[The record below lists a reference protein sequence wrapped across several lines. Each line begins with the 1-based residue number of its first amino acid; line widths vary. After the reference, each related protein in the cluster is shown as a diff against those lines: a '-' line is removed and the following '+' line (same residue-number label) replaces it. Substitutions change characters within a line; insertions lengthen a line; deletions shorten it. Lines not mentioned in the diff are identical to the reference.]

1 MPSATE
7 PVDRL
12 IVVIGGSPVGDL
24 HRPPNGAVALTYR
37 PGHLADPDPVPLS
50 VSAPCR
56 EGPYDVTAWIDGLL
70 PDSEQVRVRW
80 MRQFGA
86 ASTAPF
92 DLLASPIGRD
102 CAGAVRFCAE
112 DDLEGLLTRP
122 GGVEE
127 LSEGQ
132 IAARLKLLR
141 EDHASWQ
148 PQPRPG
154 RLDGF
159 SLAGWQPKT
168 ALRYADGSWGRP
180 YGDEATTHILKPSA
194 RPEMPDLDLVE
205 HLTMA
210 AARNLGLDAA
220 VTWCQDFGSERTLVV
235 ARYDRVERPDGV
247 GRVHQEDMCQALG
260 IPPAL
265 KYQSDGGPG
274 PDVIARLI
282 KGVASD
288 PDGDRRAFRD
298 ALIYGWLV
306 ASPDGHAKNYALML
320 SRRQVRLA
328 PLYDVCSVLPYAEP
342 PRLPG
347 VRMAMKTGEDYT
359 IREADKHPAAARLAA
374 LLGLEADETLARA
387 HDLAA
392 GLPDAITR
400 AVDDLPDRQR
410 RAGAVGVMHRRVTE
424 RARRRPGLGRR
435 PPPARPTA
443 GGRPPAGG

>member
-1 MPSATE
+1 M
-7 PVDRL
+7 V
-12 IVVIGGSPVGDL
+12 GGSPVGDL
-24 HRPPNGAVALTYR
+24 HRSSTGAIALAYR
-37 PGHLADPDPVPLS
+37 PERLADPDPTPLS

-56 EGPYDVTAWIDGLL
+56 EGPCDVTAWIDGLL
-70 PDSEQVRVRW
+70 PDNEQVRVRW
-80 MRQFGA
+80 MRQFGT
-86 ASTAPF
+86 ASTSPF
-92 DLLASPIGRD
+92 DLLASPVGQD
-102 CAGAVRFCAE
+102 CAGAVRFCTE
-112 DDLEGLLTRP
+112 DGLPDLLTRP

-132 IAARLKLLR
+132 IADRLRLLR
-141 EDHASWQ
+141 EDHASWL
-148 PQPRPG
+148 PLPRPG

-180 YGDEATTHILKPSA
+180 YGDEATTHILKPAA

-220 VTWCQDFGSERTLVV
+220 VTWCQDFGPERALVV
-235 ARYDRVERPDGV
+235 ARYDRVEGPGGRV

-282 KGVASD
+282 RGVASD
-288 PDGDRRAFRD
+288 PAGDRRAFRD

-306 ASPDGHAKNYALML
+306 VSPDGHAKNYALML
-320 SRRQVRLA
+320 SRRQIRLA

-342 PRLPG
+342 RSLPA
-347 VRMAMKTGEDYT
+347 VRMAMKIGEDYT
-359 IREADKHPAAARLAA
+359 IREADRLPAAAMLASRL
-374 LLGLEADETLARA
+374 GVGADETLIRA

-392 GLPDAITR
+392 RLPEAITR
-400 AVDDLPDRQR
+400 AVDDLPARQR
-410 RAGAVGVMHRRVTE
+410 RAGAVGLLHRRLTA
-424 RARRRPGLGRR
+424 RARRAVRGMRRSTRPS
-435 PPPARPTA
+435 
-443 GGRPPAGG
+443 

>member
-1 MPSATE
+1 M
-7 PVDRL
+7 V
-12 IVVIGGSPVGDL
+12 GGSPVGDL
-24 HRPPNGAVALTYR
+24 HRSSTGAIALAYR
-37 PGHLADPDPVPLS
+37 PEHLADPDPTPLS

-56 EGPYDVTAWIDGLL
+56 EGPHDVTAWIDGLL
-70 PDSEQVRVRW
+70 PDNEQVRVRW
-80 MRQFGA
+80 MRQFSA
-86 ASTAPF
+86 ASTSPF
-92 DLLASPIGRD
+92 DLLASPVGQD

-132 IAARLKLLR
+132 IADRLRLLR
-141 EDHASWQ
+141 EDHASWLPL
-148 PQPRPG
+148 PQPG

-220 VTWCQDFGSERTLVV
+220 VTWCQDFGPERALVV
-235 ARYDRVERPDGV
+235 ARYDRVEGPGGRV

-282 KGVASD
+282 RGVASD
-288 PDGDRRAFRD
+288 PAGDRRAFRD

-306 ASPDGHAKNYALML
+306 VSPDGHAKNYALML
-320 SRRQVRLA
+320 SRRQIRLA

-342 PRLPG
+342 RSLPA
-347 VRMAMKTGEDYT
+347 VRMAMKIGEDYT
-359 IREADKHPAAARLAA
+359 IREADRLPAAAVLASRL
-374 LLGLEADETLARA
+374 GVRADETLTRA

-392 GLPDAITR
+392 RLPAAITR
-400 AVDDLPDRQR
+400 AVDDLPAHQR
-410 RAGAVGVMHRRVTE
+410 RAGAVGLLHRRLTA
-424 RARRRPGLGRR
+424 RARRAVRGMRRSTRPS
-435 PPPARPTA
+435 
-443 GGRPPAGG
+443 

>member
-1 MPSATE
+1 M
-7 PVDRL
+7 
-12 IVVIGGSPVGDL
+12 GGSPVGDL
-24 HRPPNGAVALTYR
+24 RRSPSGAIALAYR
-37 PGHLADPDPVPLS
+37 PEHLADPDPTPLS

-56 EGPYDVTAWIDGLL
+56 EGPHDVTAWIDGLL
-70 PDSEQVRVRW
+70 PDNEQVRVRW

-86 ASTAPF
+86 ASTSPF
-92 DLLASPIGRD
+92 DLLASPVGRD

-112 DDLEGLLTRP
+112 DGLPDLLTRP

-132 IAARLKLLR
+132 IADRLRLLR
-141 EDHASWQ
+141 EDHASWL
-148 PQPRPG
+148 PMPRPG

-180 YGDEATTHILKPSA
+180 HGDEATTHILKPAA

-205 HLTMA
+205 HLTLA

-220 VTWCQDFGSERTLVV
+220 VTWCQDFGPERALVA
-235 ARYDRVERPDGV
+235 ARYDRSEGPDG
-247 GRVHQEDMCQALG
+247 RVSRIHQEDMCQALRT
-260 IPPAL
+260 PPAL

-282 KGVASD
+282 RGVASD
-288 PDGDRRAFRD
+288 PDGDLRAFRD

-306 ASPDGHAKNYALML
+306 VSPDGHAKNYALML
-320 SRRQVRLA
+320 SRRQIRLA

-342 PRLPG
+342 RSLPG
-347 VRMAMKTGEDYT
+347 VRMAMKIGEDYT
-359 IREADKHPAAARLAA
+359 IREADRLPAAAMLASRLEVGAA
-374 LLGLEADETLARA
+374 ETLTRA

-392 GLPDAITR
+392 RLPDAITG
-400 AVDDLPDRQR
+400 AVDDLPAHQR
-410 RAGAVGVMHRRVTE
+410 RAGAVGLLHRRLTA
-424 RARRRPGLGRR
+424 RARRAVRVMRR
-435 PPPARPTA
+435 SIPPI
-443 GGRPPAGG
+443 

>member
-1 MPSATE
+1 M
-7 PVDRL
+7 V
-12 IVVIGGSPVGDL
+12 GGSPVGDL
-24 HRPPNGAVALTYR
+24 HRSSTGAIALAYR
-37 PGHLADPDPVPLS
+37 PGHLAEPDPIPLS

-56 EGPYDVTAWIDGLL
+56 EEPCDVTAWIDGLL
-70 PDSEQVRVRW
+70 PDNEQVRVRW
-80 MRQFGA
+80 MRQFDA
-86 ASTAPF
+86 ASTSPF
-92 DLLASPIGRD
+92 DLLASPVGRD

-112 DDLEGLLTRP
+112 DGLPDLLTRT

-132 IAARLKLLR
+132 IADRLRLLR

-168 ALRYADGSWGRP
+168 ALRCADGSWGRP
-180 YGDEATTHILKPSA
+180 YGDEATTHILKPAA

-220 VTWCQDFGSERTLVV
+220 VTWCQDFGPERALVV
-235 ARYDRVERPDGV
+235 ARYDRVEGPGGRV

-282 KGVASD
+282 ARVASD
-288 PDGDRRAFRD
+288 PDGDRRAFCD

-320 SRRQVRLA
+320 SRRQIRLA

-342 PRLPG
+342 RSLPA
-347 VRMAMKTGEDYT
+347 VRMAMKMGEDYT
-359 IREADKHPAAARLAA
+359 IREADRLPAAAMLASR
-374 LLGLEADETLARA
+374 LGLGVDETLTRA
-387 HDLAA
+387 HDLAG
-392 GLPDAITR
+392 GLPEAITR

-410 RAGAVGVMHRRVTE
+410 RAGAVGLLHRRLTA
-424 RARRRPGLGRR
+424 RARRAVRGLRRSIRPS
-435 PPPARPTA
+435 
-443 GGRPPAGG
+443 

>member
-1 MPSATE
+1 
-7 PVDRL
+7 
-12 IVVIGGSPVGDL
+12 VVGGSPVGDL
-24 HRPPNGAVALTYR
+24 HRSSTGAIALAYR
-37 PGHLADPDPVPLS
+37 PGHLAEPDPIPLS

-56 EGPYDVTAWIDGLL
+56 EGPCDVTAWIDGLL
-70 PDSEQVRVRW
+70 PDNEQVRVRW
-80 MRQFGA
+80 MRQFDA
-86 ASTAPF
+86 ASTSPF
-92 DLLASPIGRD
+92 DLLASPVGRD

-112 DDLEGLLTRP
+112 DGLPDLLTRP

-132 IAARLKLLR
+132 IADRLRLLR

-168 ALRYADGSWGRP
+168 ALRCADGSWGRP
-180 YGDEATTHILKPSA
+180 YGDEATTHILKPAA

-220 VTWCQDFGSERTLVV
+220 VTWCQDFGPERALVV
-235 ARYDRVERPDGV
+235 ARYDRVEGPGGRV

-282 KGVASD
+282 ARVASD
-288 PDGDRRAFRD
+288 PDGDRRAFCD

-320 SRRQVRLA
+320 SRRQIRLA

-342 PRLPG
+342 RSLPA
-347 VRMAMKTGEDYT
+347 VRMAMKMGEDYT
-359 IREADKHPAAARLAA
+359 IREADRLPATAMLASR
-374 LLGLEADETLARA
+374 LGLGVDETLTRA
-387 HDLAA
+387 HDLAG
-392 GLPDAITR
+392 GLPEAITR

-410 RAGAVGVMHRRVTE
+410 RAGAVGLLHRRLTA
-424 RARRRPGLGRR
+424 RARRAVRGLRRSIRPS
-435 PPPARPTA
+435 
-443 GGRPPAGG
+443 

>member
-1 MPSATE
+1 M
-7 PVDRL
+7 V
-12 IVVIGGSPVGDL
+12 GGSPVGDL
-24 HRPPNGAVALTYR
+24 HRSSSGAIALIYR
-37 PGHLADPDPVPLS
+37 PGHLAEPDPIPLS

-56 EGPYDVTAWIDGLL
+56 EGPCDVTAWIDGLL

-92 DLLASPIGRD
+92 DLLASPVGRD

-112 DDLEGLLTRP
+112 DDLEGLLIRP

-132 IAARLKLLR
+132 IADRLKLLR

-168 ALRYADGSWGRP
+168 ALRCADGSWGRP
-180 YGDEATTHILKPSA
+180 YGDEATTHILKPAA

-220 VTWCQDFGSERTLVV
+220 VTWCQDFGPERALVV
-235 ARYDRVERPDGV
+235 TRYDRVEGPDGRV

-265 KYQSDGGPG
+265 KYQNDGGPG

-282 KGVASD
+282 RGVASD
-288 PDGDRRAFRD
+288 PAGDRRAFRD

-306 ASPDGHAKNYALML
+306 VSPDGHAKNYALML
-320 SRRQVRLA
+320 SRRQIRLA

-342 PRLPG
+342 RSLPA
-347 VRMAMKTGEDYT
+347 VRMAMKIGEDYT
-359 IREADKHPAAARLAA
+359 IREADRLPAAAMLASRLEV
-374 LLGLEADETLARA
+374 GADETLTRA

-392 GLPDAITR
+392 RLPAAITR

-410 RAGAVGVMHRRVTE
+410 RAGAVGLLHRRLTA
-424 RARRRPGLGRR
+424 RARRAVRGMRRSIRPS
-435 PPPARPTA
+435 
-443 GGRPPAGG
+443 

>member
-1 MPSATE
+1 M
-7 PVDRL
+7 V
-12 IVVIGGSPVGDL
+12 GGSPVGDL
-24 HRPPNGAVALTYR
+24 HRSSTGAIALAYR
-37 PGHLADPDPVPLS
+37 PEHLADPDPTPLS

-56 EGPYDVTAWIDGLL
+56 EGSHDVTAWIDGLL
-70 PDSEQVRVRW
+70 PDNEQVRVRW
-80 MRQFGA
+80 MRQFDA
-86 ASTAPF
+86 ASTSPF
-92 DLLASPIGRD
+92 DLLASPVGQD
-102 CAGAVRFCAE
+102 CAGAVRFCTE
-112 DDLEGLLTRP
+112 DGLPDLLTRP

-132 IAARLKLLR
+132 IADRLRLLR
-141 EDHASWQ
+141 EDHASWL
-148 PQPRPG
+148 PLPRPG

-180 YGDEATTHILKPSA
+180 YGNEATTHILKPAA
-194 RPEMPDLDLVE
+194 RPEMPDLDIVE

-220 VTWCQDFGSERTLVV
+220 VTWCQDFGPERALVV
-235 ARYDRVERPDGV
+235 ARYDRVEGPGGRV

-282 KGVASD
+282 RGVASD
-288 PDGDRRAFRD
+288 PAGDRRAFRD

-306 ASPDGHAKNYALML
+306 VSPDGHAKNYALML
-320 SRRQVRLA
+320 SRRQIRLA

-342 PRLPG
+342 RSLPA
-347 VRMAMKTGEDYT
+347 VRMAMKIGEDYT
-359 IREADKHPAAARLAA
+359 IREADRLPAAAMLASRLEV
-374 LLGLEADETLARA
+374 GADETLTRA

-392 GLPDAITR
+392 RLPAAITR
-400 AVDDLPDRQR
+400 AVDDLPAHQR
-410 RAGAVGVMHRRVTE
+410 RAGAVGLLHRRLTA
-424 RARRRPGLGRR
+424 RARRAVRGLRRSTRPS
-435 PPPARPTA
+435 
-443 GGRPPAGG
+443 

>member
-1 MPSATE
+1 M
-7 PVDRL
+7 V
-12 IVVIGGSPVGDL
+12 GGSPVGDL
-24 HRPPNGAVALTYR
+24 HRSPSGAIALAYR
-37 PGHLADPDPVPLS
+37 PGHLADPDPTPLS

-56 EGPYDVTAWIDGLL
+56 EGPCDVTAWIDGLL
-70 PDSEQVRVRW
+70 PDNEQVRVRW
-80 MRQFGA
+80 MRQFDA
-86 ASTAPF
+86 ASTSPF
-92 DLLASPIGRD
+92 DLLASPVGRD

-112 DDLEGLLTRP
+112 DGLPDLLTRP
-122 GGVEE
+122 GGIEE

-132 IAARLKLLR
+132 IADRLRLLR

-180 YGDEATTHILKPSA
+180 YGDEATTHILKPAA

-220 VTWCQDFGSERTLVV
+220 VTWCQDFGPERALVV
-235 ARYDRVERPDGV
+235 ARYDRVEGPGGRV

-282 KGVASD
+282 RGVASD
-288 PDGDRRAFRD
+288 PAGDLRAFRD

-320 SRRQVRLA
+320 SRRQIRLA

-342 PRLPG
+342 RSLPA
-347 VRMAMKTGEDYT
+347 VRMAMKMGEDYT
-359 IREADKHPAAARLAA
+359 IREADRLPAAAMLASR
-374 LLGLEADETLARA
+374 LGLGVDETLTRA
-387 HDLAA
+387 HDLAG
-392 GLPDAITR
+392 GLPAAITR
-400 AVDDLPDRQR
+400 AVDDLPAHQR
-410 RAGAVGVMHRRVTE
+410 RAGAVGLLHRRLTA
-424 RARRRPGLGRR
+424 RARRAVRGMRRSIRPS
-435 PPPARPTA
+435 
-443 GGRPPAGG
+443 